1 MLDYVCVFTKAGL
14 VLWSK
19 TLCKMKVLG
28 CCIARLQLRLCFG
41 DGHCGFA
48 CALCVCIVNWCSVSA
63 AVSLLIASVGLAMLM
78 AEQNGNPVH
87 ALVSTVLLE
96 EKGADRQHVIDSY
109 ALQWTFVN
117 ELDLVFVAVYQRTLQ
132 LLYVGE
138 LLRMMAKVN
147 ARSNS
152 KAVLCVF

>member
-1 MLDYVCVFTKAGL
+1 M
-14 VLWSK
+14 
-19 TLCKMKVLG
+19 
-28 CCIARLQLRLCFG
+28 
-41 DGHCGFA
+41 
-48 CALCVCIVNWCSVSA
+48 
-63 AVSLLIASVGLAMLM
+63 
-78 AEQNGNPVH
+78 H

-138 LLRMMAKVN
+138 LLRMLAKVKRDQT
-147 ARSNS
+147 AT
-152 KAVLCVF
+152 AALCMCMCFPRFASLRKL